1 MVMLDLPSLSD
12 LDGFAGF
19 AALVNGLILWP
30 VVRSLQASVAA
41 LREDVKA
48 MKPRR
53 KSTPRRKPARRKKK

>member
-1 MVMLDLPSLSD
+1 MSD

-53 KSTPRRKPARRKKK
+53 TPARRKKT

>member
-1 MVMLDLPSLSD
+1 MVTMDLPTMAD

-41 LREDVKA
+41 VREDVK
-48 MKPRR
+48 
-53 KSTPRRKPARRKKK
+53 SIKPAPRPRRKKK